1 MKIRWRGRSWRLEE
15 LGGQQGSMDPRE
27 HRAEWVKGV
36 ANRKMSVQVTCRL
49 ARSAG
54 GTDRALWTT

>member
-1 MKIRWRGRSWRLEE
+1 
-15 LGGQQGSMDPRE
+15 MDPRE